1 MGRARDHGR
10 AEELNTSSKSRKAMS
25 KDNPPRYHFFARG
38 KCKKGDTCPFVHA
51 QVFNTQDQCTV
62 TNSRKRK
69 RGKRSGRSLSDR
81 LVDRL
86 IDGVKGGQIRAQL
99 PGGMTFSAS

>member
-1 MGRARDHGR
+1 M
-10 AEELNTSSKSRKAMS
+10 
-25 KDNPPRYHFFARG
+25 
-38 KCKKGDTCPFVHA
+38 HA

-62 TNSRKRK
+62 RKSRKRK
-69 RGKRSGRSLSDR
+69 RGKRSVRSLSDR

-86 IDGVKGGQIRAQL
+86 IDGVKDGQIRAQL

>member
-1 MGRARDHGR
+1 
-10 AEELNTSSKSRKAMS
+10 MS
-25 KDNPPRYHFFARG
+25 KDNPAVCRFYAKG
-38 KCKKGDTCPFVHA
+38 KCKKGDTCPFMHA
-51 QVFNTQDQCTV
+51 QVLNTHDQCTA

-81 LVDRL
+81 FVDRL